1 MVERSLSM
9 REVPG
14 SIPGASKILFHFNVF
29 ITLVVLQDV
38 YRLMAEGIFLLHLQL
53 IWDFLRRRNIS
64 VDRVLVFPRNICT
77 ILYCTKRRR
86 YITHSSFVWV

>member
-1 MVERSLSM
+1 
-9 REVPG
+9 
-14 SIPGASKILFHFNVF
+14 
-29 ITLVVLQDV
+29 
-38 YRLMAEGIFLLHLQL
+38 MAEGIFLLHLQL